1 MDPAQ
6 PPAPILARHSG
17 PALRKRGR
25 PVSRRSLLAT
35 ASTLPLAAPAI
46 GRAPPGLQQVS
57 LLLDWKPMPTYAGL
71 FLAREWG
78 LFAQRGLQVAL
89 FEGRGAVVSTQ
100 MVARSSEYWIGVS
113 SGVASAI
120 ARSQGLPV
128 KSLSMLYRKTPSVIF
143 SLAERGIVVPTDL
156 YGKRIGLV
164 PGSVTVEEFRAFVA
178 VQNLDPSRIA
188 TVSVDPTAAPLEA
201 GQVDALID
209 YEENLPSEL
218 RADGRQISVLRLA
231 DAGVQLYSLNIIA
244 REDAW
249 TSPDKRS
256 IATRVVEAVQ
266 EAYSRLQSAPAV
278 AIAGFAPLYPTFS
291 RPYLSQ
297 ALAVVV
303 RQLGQQ
309 PLGQQTR
316 EGWQATIEQLARLG
330 LLKRPV
336 TPDEVAGDLPP
347 S

>member
-1 MDPAQ
+1 MS
-6 PPAPILARHSG
+6 R
-17 PALRKRGR
+17 R
-25 PVSRRSLLAT
+25 PVSRRALLAAAT
-35 ASTLPLAAPAI
+35 AIPLAAPAI
-46 GRAPPGLQQVS
+46 VRGQSGLQPVS
-57 LLLDWKPMPTYAGL
+57 LLLDWKPMPTYAGF

-89 FEGRGAVVSTQ
+89 YEGRGAVVSTQ
-100 MVARSSEYWIGVS
+100 IVAESAEYWIGVS

-120 ARSQGLPV
+120 GRSQGLPI
-128 KSLSMLYRKTPSVIF
+128 KSLSVLYRKTPSVIF
-143 SLAERGIVVPTDL
+143 SRAERGIVVPTDL
-156 YGKRIGLV
+156 HGKRVGLV
-164 PGSVTVEEFRAFVA
+164 PGSVTIEEFAGFMAAQHLDRSRITTVA
-178 VQNLDPSRIA
+178 VDW
-188 TVSVDPTAAPLEA
+188 TAAPLLD
-201 GQVDALID
+201 GRVDALID

-218 RADGRQISVLRLA
+218 RADGQQIAILRLA

-244 REDAW
+244 REEAW
-249 TSPDKRS
+249 ELAEKRS

-266 EAYSRLQSAPAV
+266 EAYSRLQFAPAA
-278 AIAGFAPLYPTFS
+278 AIASFAPLYPAFP

-297 ALAVVV
+297 AMSVIV

-316 EGWQATIEQLARLG
+316 QGWQATIQQLAQLG
-330 LLKRPV
+330 LLQRPV